1 VKESHGRVMYRI
13 KQSEIEPWNSNVE
26 SDRVK

>member
-1 VKESHGRVMYRI
+1 MKESHGRVMYRI
-13 KQSEIEPWNSNVE
+13 KQSEIEQWNSNVE